1 MMQGWVDYL
10 NWLKSLEE
18 FEANAGVPTSEH
30 TDTLVSQDYN
40 RRVT

>member
-18 FEANAGVPTSEH
+18 FEANAGVSEH